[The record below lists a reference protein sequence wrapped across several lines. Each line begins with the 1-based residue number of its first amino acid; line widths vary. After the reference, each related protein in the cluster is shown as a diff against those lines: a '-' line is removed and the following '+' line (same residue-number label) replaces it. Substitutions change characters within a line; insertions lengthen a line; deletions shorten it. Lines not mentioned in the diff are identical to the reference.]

1 MTQRPRWQ
9 IGGLLTQPYAVALA
23 AVIALV
29 LMRLALAPVFGDHF
43 RFMIV
48 LPAVVFSAWYGGLG
62 AGLLAT
68 VLSAG
73 ASTYLFLE
81 PRHTFATRNAED
93 LTALFAFMFIGGFIS
108 LLSENLIQA
117 RRRLESSLGSL
128 QRRARHAALAADV
141 GAALTG
147 SDSVRGALQQC
158 ADAVVRH
165 LDAAFARIWTWDGD
179 TNILELQASAGM
191 YTGLDGAHSR
201 VPIDDSSKIGWIATE
216 RRPHLTND
224 VVGDSRVS
232 DREWAK
238 REGMVA
244 FAGYPLVVEER
255 LVGVMAM
262 FARSPFSDSDLVVLG
277 SVADAIALGI
287 ERQRAEAAL
296 RAAYDQLDRRVEERT
311 AELAESNTLLRQE
324 IAEHQRAEEALRE
337 SEHRFTEFMQH
348 LPGIA
353 FMKDIQGRYVWVNA
367 TVERVFHGTL
377 QEYVGKTDDD
387 MWPAATAAQLRENDQ
402 TVIRTRQT
410 LHVTQVVPQDDGR
423 HYWLTTIF
431 PILNEDGTPRMIAGV
446 AIDITEQRRTA
457 TQLRELE
464 RVARQRE
471 RLADIG
477 AITAQIVHDLGNPLA
492 GLSMQAQLALHRARR
507 DERQP
512 VSVVL
517 QPLERLVAE
526 VRRLDERIKEFME
539 FSHEQRLELKRVD
552 LDLLL
557 QEVVGIWQPVAAE
570 REICLSVEMPDGGP
584 SLTADDEKLRRVFD
598 NLVKNAIE
606 AIDRGPG
613 YVAIQV
619 TEPTPEAVCI
629 TVSDTGPGIP
639 ETVQAFRL
647 FETTK
652 VNGSGLG
659 LAVVKQIVLAHRGT
673 IEFSRRAPHG
683 TVFRIELPRGGPA
696 RA

>member
-1 MTQRPRWQ
+1 MTRRAWLQVGGLRPRR
-9 IGGLLTQPYAVALA
+9 YAVALA
-23 AVIALV
+23 AVLALV
-29 LMRLALAPVFGDHF
+29 LMRLVLAPVFGDHF
-43 RFMIV
+43 RFMML
-48 LPAVVFSAWYGGLG
+48 LPAVVFSAWYGGVG
-62 AGLLAT
+62 AGLVAT

-73 ASTYLFLE
+73 AATYLFLE
-81 PRHTFATRNAED
+81 PRYTFAIENTED
-93 LTALFAFMFIGGFIS
+93 FTALCAFVLVGGFIS

-128 QRRARHAALAADV
+128 QRHARHAALAADV
-141 GAALTG
+141 GAALTS
-147 SDSVRGALQQC
+147 SDTVRDTLQRC
-158 ADAVVRH
+158 AEAIVRH
-165 LDAAFARIWTWDGD
+165 LDAAFARIWVLDAG

-191 YTGLDGAHSR
+191 YTHLDGADSC
-201 VPIDDSSKIGWIATE
+201 VPVGNPFKIGWIAAQ
-216 RRPHLTND
+216 RKPHLTNE
-224 VVGDSRVS
+224 VIGDPQIS
-232 DREWAK
+232 DQEWAK

-244 FAGYPLVVEER
+244 FAGYPLVVEDR

-262 FARSPFSDSDLVVLG
+262 FARAPLSESAPAALG
-277 SVADAIALGI
+277 SVADEIALGV
-287 ERQRAEAAL
+287 ERKRAEAAL
-296 RAAYDQLDRRVEERT
+296 RAAYEQLDRRVEERT
-311 AELAESNTLLRQE
+311 AELAESNALLGRETAERQQ
-324 IAEHQRAEEALRE
+324 AEQARRE
-337 SEHRFTEFMQH
+337 SEIQFAEFMQH

-353 FMKDIQGRYVWVNA
+353 FMKDVEGRYVWVNA
-367 TVERVFHGTL
+367 TFERVFHGAL
-377 QEYVGKTDDD
+377 QDYVGKTDDE

-402 TVIRTRQT
+402 TVLRTRQT
-410 LHVTQVVPQDDGR
+410 LHVTQVVPQDDGP
-423 HYWLTTIF
+423 HYWLTTKF
-431 PILNEDGTPRMIAGV
+431 PILNEDGTPRMVAGV
-446 AIDITEQRRTA
+446 ALDITEQRRTA
-457 TQLRELE
+457 VQLRELE
-464 RVARQRE
+464 RLARQRE

-517 QPLERLVAE
+517 QPLERLVGE

-539 FSHEQRLELKRVD
+539 FSHEQRLELKRID
-552 LDLLL
+552 LGHLLH
-557 QEVVGIWQPVAAE
+557 EVVDIWQLVAAE
-570 REICLSVEMPDGGP
+570 RGISLSVEMPDGGP

-619 TEPTPEAVCI
+619 TVPTPAAVCI

-673 IEFSRRAPHG
+673 IEFSGRVPHG

-696 RA
+696 PA